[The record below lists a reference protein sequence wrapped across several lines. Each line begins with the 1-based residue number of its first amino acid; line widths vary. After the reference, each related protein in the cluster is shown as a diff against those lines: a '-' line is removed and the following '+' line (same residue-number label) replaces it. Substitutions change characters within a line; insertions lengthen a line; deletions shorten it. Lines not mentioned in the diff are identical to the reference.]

1 MKLTEHFNSEEF
13 ACKCCGVSHMNTE
26 FMGKL
31 ENLRQEV
38 GVPFIITSGYRCPAH
53 NQKVGGA
60 VTSAHL
66 YGQAAD
72 IKLAGSDAARL
83 VARAASLG
91 ITGLG
96 LKQHGD
102 YDARY
107 VHVDTRH
114 DTFTVWTYK

>member
-1 MKLTEHFNSEEF
+1 
-13 ACKCCGVSHMNTE
+13 MNTE